1 MQYWLIKSEPSVY
14 PFSQLQSEKQ
24 TLWEGV
30 RNYQARNFMRAMEV
44 GDLALYYH
52 SNEGKAIVGLA
63 KISARA
69 IADPSAPD
77 KDWSA
82 VEVEA
87 LAEMPNPISLK
98 QLREDPELQ
107 NLNIFRQLQLSI
119 VEVSA
124 DHFNRILRLAAYEG
138 PLS

>member
-14 PFSQLQSEKQ
+14 PFSQLKAEGR

-30 RNYQARNFMRAMEV
+30 RNYQARNYMRMMEV

-69 IADPSAPD
+69 IPDPTAPG

-82 VEVEA
+82 VEVEPVDD
-87 LAEMPNPISLK
+87 LPNPVSLQ

-107 NLNIFRQLQLSI
+107 SMNIFRQLQLSI

-124 DHFNRILRLAAYEG
+124 DHFKRISVLAAYDG
-138 PLS
+138 SFS